1 MNLADRIQILRK
13 SKGISQEEL
22 ADKIGV
28 SRQAVSKWESEQ
40 STPDIE
46 KLILMSDYFEVTM
59 DYLLKGIEPMP
70 DVEEEKGDAR
80 IFAAVGSALNFIG
93 LVAAIIIWMERQTVV
108 SVAVGLILMAIG
120 CLIFAIG
127 QFIGERKKI
136 SALYFGMVN
145 IWFLSL
151 IPISCIFNCLQ
162 GVFGGHWWTFTPI
175 PQLANSYLA
184 FAVCWLIYFLFC
196 ISVDVMLAKRK
207 AL

>member
-1 MNLADRIQILRK
+1 
-13 SKGISQEEL
+13 
-22 ADKIGV
+22 
-28 SRQAVSKWESEQ
+28 
-40 STPDIE
+40 
-46 KLILMSDYFEVTM
+46 M